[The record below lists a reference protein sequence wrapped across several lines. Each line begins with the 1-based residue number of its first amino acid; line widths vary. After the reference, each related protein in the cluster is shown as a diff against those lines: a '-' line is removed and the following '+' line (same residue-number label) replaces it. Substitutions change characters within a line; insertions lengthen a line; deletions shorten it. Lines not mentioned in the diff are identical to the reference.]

1 MRPAVQQAANDA
13 SCEPLEH
20 APKCVD
26 VADLVNDAFALESAE
41 DFEPPFDPPDMSDF
55 DAPPEFD
62 DEEEVT
68 FVAPVAEPKATFN
81 IEEAAPETHAASAD
95 DTACAVEAE
104 ALLVETVDEE
114 PPFDAP
120 DESDE
125 CFQPPLVEYPLPALN
140 EERVTERAE
149 LLLTTNDRPSVESR
163 AAQSFPRDPR
173 AEDET
178 PVRPAPAI
186 SVLACWDRAEIG
198 DMLTRIATDRRL
210 ARADIYSEP
219 GGIEA
224 AIRYAGECLPD
235 LVIIESTL
243 KRDPLLAALDRL
255 APCLGQGARIIVLGA
270 ENDISLLRDLAARGV
285 SQYIVPPVGDEGV
298 VRAICALYAETDN
311 ARVIAVVGA
320 RGGVGASTLAY
331 NLAWTMAERQ
341 KLGTALLDLDVAF
354 GSAAFNSAT
363 DNAVSAADILEA
375 PAQLEDALAAGKLNM
390 LTAPATLQRL
400 FEPSAD
406 SASELIAR
414 VRRTSPVIVLDVPHA
429 WSPWVKH
436 ALIAADDVII
446 VASPD
451 LASLRNAEHIM
462 DVLRSARPVDAEPLV
477 VLSMTGVAKRPE
489 IAAKD
494 FSETLKTSPAATF
507 AFEPEVF
514 GVAEVARQALAQS
527 APRSKAATTIEALA
541 TLLTGRAAVEHS
553 KHALQPLSRVA
564 KANAPVVKSAP
575 VAAPPE
581 APALIPVPPVVTALA
596 PIEIAPFD
604 APQTNPE
611 IAPVEGPRP
620 FTFRGESAPLELV
633 QLAPSE
639 EEEALAKAREA
650 SISDVARAQAK
661 HVRRGRP
668 GLIRALAC
676 MVMLACLGFW
686 YVQGQRNAEATA
698 PVPASTPTIAT
709 PTRAPIAPETR
720 TPLSPAE
727 QYQAS
732 LQMLARGEVE
742 TGFTQLRA
750 VAEGGYAPAQ
760 YQLAKLY
767 EHGEGVATDLA
778 LARDWTERA
787 ASAGDSRAMHDLGVY
802 YARGEGVAA
811 DDAAAFR
818 WFRQAAEQGV
828 VDSQYNLA
836 VLYEEG
842 RGVAGNEAEALFW
855 FLTAGRAGDVHAIQ
869 RANALEARLA
879 PMLVDQA
886 HTRALAFR
894 PGTTS
899 PQ

>member
-1 MRPAVQQAANDA
+1 
-13 SCEPLEH
+13 
-20 APKCVD
+20 
-26 VADLVNDAFALESAE
+26 
-41 DFEPPFDPPDMSDF
+41 MSDF

-62 DEEEVT
+62 DEQALA
-68 FVAPVAEPKATFN
+68 FVAPVTAPTLTVAQHN
-81 IEEAAPETHAASAD
+81 VEAAPETHAASAD
-95 DTACAVEAE
+95 DAPCPVRTE

-140 EERVTERAE
+140 EERAAERTE
-149 LLLTTNDRPSVESR
+149 LLLTTNDRPLTDVR

-173 AEDET
+173 VEGET

-186 SVLACWDRAEIG
+186 SVLACWDRAETG
-198 DMLTRIATDRRL
+198 DMLARIATDRRL
-210 ARADIYSEP
+210 ARAEIYSEP
-219 GGIEA
+219 GGVDA
-224 AIRYAGECLPD
+224 AVRHADECLPD

-270 ENDISLLRDLAARGV
+270 ENDISLLRDLALRGV
-285 SQYIVPPVGDEGV
+285 SQYIVPPIGDEDV
-298 VRAICALYAETDN
+298 VRAICTLYADADN
-311 ARVIAVVGA
+311 SRVIAVVGA

-341 KLGTALLDLDVAF
+341 QVGTALLDLDVAF
-354 GSAAFNSAT
+354 GWAAFNSAT
-363 DNAVSAADILEA
+363 EDAVSAADILEA
-375 PAQLEDALAAGKLNM
+375 PTQLEHALSAGKLNM
-390 LTAPATLQRL
+390 LTAPATLHKL
-400 FEPSAD
+400 FEPSSEA
-406 SASELIAR
+406 ASDLIAR
-414 VRRTSPVIVLDVPHA
+414 VRRTSPVIVLDVPHV
-429 WSPWVKH
+429 WSPWVKQT
-436 ALIAADDVII
+436 LVAADDVII

-462 DVLRSARPVDAEPLV
+462 HVLRAARATEAEPFV

-494 FSETLKTSPAATF
+494 FTETLKTSPVATF

-514 GVAEVARQALAQS
+514 GVAEVARLALAQS
-527 APRSKAATTIEALA
+527 APRSKAANTIDALA
-541 TLLTGRAAVEHS
+541 TMLTGRTPVEHS
-553 KHALQPLSRVA
+553 KRALQPLSRVA
-564 KANAPVVKSAP
+564 KATAPVVKPEP
-575 VAAPPE
+575 VAAQPE
-581 APALIPVPPVVTALA
+581 APAPERRLAAALA
-596 PIEIAPFD
+596 PIEIAPFE
-604 APQTNPE
+604 APQTNLE
-611 IAPVEGPRP
+611 IAPVEGARP
-620 FTFRGESAPLELV
+620 FTFKGETAPLELV
-633 QLAPSE
+633 QLAPSQ
-639 EEEALAKAREA
+639 EEEARAKAREA
-650 SISDVARAQAK
+650 GISDVARAQAK
-661 HVRRGRP
+661 HVRRARP

-676 MVMLACLGFW
+676 VVMLLCLGFW
-686 YVQGQRNAEATA
+686 YVQVQREAAALAPA
-698 PVPASTPTIAT
+698 PVSTPTIAT
-709 PTRAPIAPETR
+709 PTRAPMAPETR

-727 QYQAS
+727 QYQVS
-732 LQMLARGEVE
+732 LQMLASGEVQ
-742 TGFTQLRA
+742 TGLTQLRA
-750 VAEGGYAPAQ
+750 VAEGGYPPAQ

-836 VLYEEG
+836 VLYEDG
-842 RGVAGNEAEALFW
+842 RGVGVNEAEALFW

-886 HTRALAFR
+886 HTRALAFG
-894 PGTTS
+894 PGATS
-899 PQ
+899 RQ